1 MSDNIQ
7 SCFERYE
14 KKYRITQEQQ
24 MQIINGMQTHMQA
37 DKFGNYTICNIYY
50 DTDDWQLVRASIEKP
65 IYKEKLRVR
74 SYGVPDGNSSLGP
87 AGTAGSYYRALNR
100 MNPKDIICADS
111 VRQGGAW
118 PQTYNI
124 HSGTGDLNT
133 GSNANKVIHL
143 RHSGFTRAHGVIVDG
158 HVERMDM
165 GYLKGLGLYH
175 CTNFPA
181 FQDAWND

>member
-1 MSDNIQ
+1 MIVSDYHIK
-7 SCFERYE
+7 RYGW
-14 KKYRITQEQQ
+14 R
-24 MQIINGMQTHMQA
+24 
-37 DKFGNYTICNIYY
+37 FRVYY
-50 DTDDWQLVRASIEKP
+50 AVTTYWAREIMEDLASIGCHGRQLMRAK
-65 IYKEKLRVR
+65 
-74 SYGVPDGNSSLGP
+74 SSLL
-87 AGTAGSYYRALNR
+87 S
-100 MNPKDIICADS
+100 
-111 VRQGGAW
+111 
-118 PQTYNI
+118 
-124 HSGTGDLNT
+124 GDLNT